1 MTELYIVDVDI
12 NNIND
17 ILQKS
22 TQTPVLLEFLSDN
35 CESSKAL
42 DPIVTAIANEYQGK
56 FILAKVNADT
66 HPQIAQ
72 QLGVQ
77 GTPALK
83 LVVQGQLAGELN
95 GPQPESDVRNMLEP
109 HIGVADLSDQEDPFL
124 GQIQRA
130 RSLGALEEAIVS
142 LEAAIAEQP
151 NVTEYQALYADVLM
165 DAKRIEDA
173 EAVINNMGDDA
184 LVPKSKARLFF
195 VRLLENADSA
205 QSYQAAIET
214 NGGDSESRY
223 FLGAYLIITGQEETA
238 LNLLLSVMM
247 NDRAYKGDGARLAL
261 LSAFDLMG
269 KDNPLTS
276 KYRRK
281 LFALLH

>member
-22 TQTPVLLEFLSDN
+22 TQTPVLLDFWSAN
-35 CESSKAL
+35 CESSTAM
-42 DPIVTAIANEYQGK
+42 DPILTAIADEYQGK

-77 GTPALK
+77 GTPSLK
-83 LVVQGQLAGELN
+83 LVVQGQLAGDLS
-95 GPQPESDVRNMLEP
+95 GPQQEPDIRAMLEP
-109 HIGVADLSDQEDPFL
+109 HIGVADASGQDDPFL

-130 RSLGALEEAIVS
+130 RSLGAVDEAIAS
-142 LEAAIAEQP
+142 LEAAITEQP
-151 NVTEYQALYADVLM
+151 SVMEYQALYADVLM
-165 DAKRIEDA
+165 DAKRIDDA
-173 EAVINNMGDDA
+173 EAVIANMGEDA

-195 VRLLENADSA
+195 VRLLDGAEPA
-205 QSYQAAIET
+205 QSYQAAIEA
-214 NGGDSESRY
+214 NGGGSESRY
-223 FLGAYLIITGQEETA
+223 YLGAYLIISGQEETA

-247 NDRAYKGDGARLAL
+247 NDRAYKEDGARLAL
-261 LSAFDLMG
+261 LAAFDLMG
-269 KDNPLTS
+269 KENPLTS